1 MISLNFQSMHIV
13 FFRESSKI
21 KRTECTLKFIHYRCC
36 TNQLGIPFADR
47 LLHRRL
53 PRELSKKWA
62 GRDTSKNSLV
72 RKLTNYVDR
81 SVARARIN
89 RIEWEWLKGSGSRLR
104 DWRSSD
110 QSERGNSKRPE
121 KTRKRTTRRESTNS
135 RDAAIRPRLQRFSA
149 RRKVQLFRIGRAP
162 LLFSTIL
169 HKLFAPLIK
178 LNREGKKMAERARIG
193 REIGWKS
200 VGKLRW
206 NGHAAVQA
214 LPRFSTRPSPPAV
227 NHASNFAGLLHPAE

>member
-1 MISLNFQSMHIV
+1 MISLKFQSMHIV

-21 KRTECTLKFIHYRCC
+21 KRTECTLKFIHYRRC

-47 LLHRRL
+47 LLYRRL

-72 RKLTNYVDR
+72 RNSPIIVDR

-149 RRKVQLFRIGRAP
+149 RRKVQLFRIGRDP
-162 LLFSTIL
+162 PLFSTIL
-169 HKLFAPLIK
+169 HKLFASYDK
-178 LNREGKKMAERARIG
+178 VEQGRKEDGGTVENRAGNRMKKRG
-193 REIGWKS
+193 EI
-200 VGKLRW
+200 
-206 NGHAAVQA
+206 A
-214 LPRFSTRPSPPAV
+214 LKRTRGRPSSSTLFHETLSAR
-227 NHASNFAGLLHPAE
+227 G